1 MPPFLYVALDAALE
15 ILYHIVR
22 SKADISA
29 LRRNT
34 MSAVHTYFDHLAA
47 LLARTLDTQQQGIET
62 AAQRVAACMKAG
74 GMVYTFGTGHGHLLA
89 LEVFYRAGGMARVCP
104 VMDERLMLHVSAAES
119 THVERREDMVGQLL
133 ARYPI
138 ASGDVLIVSSN
149 SGRNAVPVLLA
160 KAAHERGAYVI
171 ALTSMNHSGAVTPR
185 NSAGLRLFEIADL
198 VLDNGG
204 VLGDAAMQMADGM
217 MVGPTSTAV
226 GAAILQAM
234 VCRVKEISLE
244 EGWEAEFFK
253 SSNVDDGDAFN
264 ARLIE
269 KYASVIPGLA

>member
-1 MPPFLYVALDAALE
+1 
-15 ILYHIVR
+15 
-22 SKADISA
+22 
-29 LRRNT
+29 

-62 AAQRVAACMKAG
+62 AAQQVASCMKAG

-104 VMDERLMLHVSAAES
+104 IMDERLMLHVSAAES
-119 THVERREDMVGQLL
+119 THVERMEDMADKLL
-133 ARYPI
+133 ERYPI
-138 ASGDVLIVSSN
+138 AAGDVLIVSSN

-160 KAAHERGAYVI
+160 KAARERGAYVV

-185 NSAGLRLFEIADL
+185 NSAGLRLFETADL

-204 VLGDAAMQMADGM
+204 VLGDAAIRMDDGM

-253 SSNVDDGDAFN
+253 SSNVDDGDVFN

-269 KYASVIPGLA
+269 KYAGLIPGLR